1 MELSKYNTFS
11 THQSLDGISFASL
24 LFSGNKA
31 ENIKVFHK
39 RMLTWHYPRF
49 NKWNMAN
56 AESAIRKNGWK
67 LIYSW
72 ETNKKELYYV
82 ASDHME
88 RFELSSVETE
98 IADSLQDELFNYLIS
113 VGQPVPPNPNDSSNK

>member
-1 MELSKYNTFS
+1 
-11 THQSLDGISFASL
+11 
-24 LFSGNKA
+24 
-31 ENIKVFHK
+31 
-39 RMLTWHYPRF
+39 
-49 NKWNMAN
+49 MAN

-72 ETNKKELYYV
+72 ETNKKELYYI

-98 IADSLQDELFNYLIS
+98 IADSLS
-113 VGQPVPPNPNDSSNK
+113 R